1 MNCRTSSSPRQPLKI
16 KVIVQGT
23 FIAVDEEG
31 TEAAAVTG
39 VSIVI
44 QSLSMRRVE
53 LHADRPFVYP
63 IEDRASGAVLFI
75 GRVVDPR

>member
-1 MNCRTSSSPRQPLKI
+1 LKI
-16 KVIVQGT
+16 DDVGQFT

-39 VSIVI
+39 LSII
-44 QSLSMRRVE
+44 PISLSVRRAGFR
-53 LHADRPFVYP
+53 ADRPFIYL
-63 IEDRASGAVLFI
+63 IEDRTSGAVLFI